1 MVHGGLQFRPME
13 TVYLDNNATTRPADE
28 AVAAMNTGL
37 AKHWANASSVHRFG
51 QQTRQEIE
59 LARKDVAELIGAT
72 PREIVFTSGGTEAN
86 TLAIKGVL
94 DLLSPP
100 PGPTGAPGAGHKPL
114 VLTTGIEH
122 SAVRET
128 VDKLEKAGTIQLHCL
143 RLDPVGRVVLSDL
156 EWNLIRAAGEGRPVL
171 LTVQWANNETGVLQP
186 VDRIAELLARLKAP
200 GITTGVTQAADNP
213 PAPGLKVVFH
223 TDATQAVGKIPVDVK
238 AAGVDLL
245 TLAAHKFHGPKG
257 VGALYIKTGVRL
269 KPQQQG
275 GPQERDRRAGT
286 ENTPGILGM
295 GAAARLAKAFVE
307 DKTFVEQLRARR
319 DRLEHGILATCLGA
333 VVNGFDPNVEQAHDV
348 FSGRLWNTTNIG
360 FPRLEAEA
368 ILVALSERGICA
380 SAGAA
385 CSSGSLEPSPVLL
398 AMGIKEEVA
407 HGSLRFS
414 ISRETTQEEIDR
426 ALVAVPEVIAKLYK
440 SLP

>member
-1 MVHGGLQFRPME
+1 ME
-13 TVYLDNNATTRPADE
+13 LVYLDNNATTRPADE
-28 AVAAMNTGL
+28 VISALNAGL
-37 AKHWANASSVHRFG
+37 TQHWANASSVHRFG

-59 LARKDVAELIGAT
+59 LARKEVADLIGAA

-94 DLLSPP
+94 DLLAPLGMPP
-100 PGPTGAPGAGHKPL
+100 TAGMKPL
-114 VLTTGIEH
+114 VVTTGIEH
-122 SAVRET
+122 SAVREPLE
-128 VDKLEKAGTIQLHCL
+128 KLEKAGVIQMHCL
-143 RLDPVGRVVLSDL
+143 RIDSVGRVVLSDL
-156 EWNLIRAAGEGRPVL
+156 EWTLTRAANEGRPVL
-171 LTVQWANNETGVLQP
+171 LSIQWANNETGVLQP
-186 VDRIAELLARLKAP
+186 IERISELLMRMKTP
-200 GITTGVTQAADNP
+200 GVTPGETHAGDNP
-213 PAPGLKVVFH
+213 AVPGLKVVFH
-223 TDATQAVGKIPVDVK
+223 TDATQAVGKIPVDVRT
-238 AAGVDLL
+238 AGVDLL

-257 VGALYIKTGVRL
+257 VGALFIKTGIRV

-286 ENTPGILGM
+286 ENTAGILGM
-295 GAAARLAKAFVE
+295 GTAARLAREFLKDTEFIE
-307 DKTFVEQLRARR
+307 KLRARR

-333 VVNGFDPNVEQAHDV
+333 VVNGFDPNVEQAHEL
-348 FSGRLWNTTNIG
+348 FAGRLWNTTNIG

-368 ILVALSERGICA
+368 VLVALSEKGICA

-398 AMGIKEEVA
+398 AMGVTEEVA

-414 ISRETTQEEIDR
+414 ISRETTTEEVDR
-426 ALVAVPEVIAKLYK
+426 ALAVIPEVVGKLYR